1 MDTDWTEILNKYIN
15 KLVSPDGR
23 QTYESKN
30 ELVNFMIDLMDIQS
44 NDRIIDIGS
53 GWGNF
58 LIKASNSSE
67 NVIGIEPNL
76 DNLNEAKK
84 RSVGKNIK
92 YIQGSFE
99 KLNFSQKAD
108 KAISMLAFHQ
118 VPWDDKVKALK
129 NVSDIIDDNGYFYLC
144 DTLILFNPDEDT
156 KLFDKVYRYLLKETT
171 PDEIYKNYIEPYID
185 DSEVY
190 TIDDMKE
197 NSPKD
202 NWFYSIEDVKK
213 CIKDTNLKI
222 IKVAELC
229 PFFGVVIFQ
238 KS

>member
-1 MDTDWTEILNKYIN
+1 MYTDWTEILNKYIN

-30 ELVNFMIDLMDIQS
+30 ELVDFMIDLMDIQS

-144 DTLILFNPDEDT
+144 DTLILFNPNEDT
-156 KLFDKVYRYLLKETT
+156 KLFDKAYRYLLKETT

-213 CIKDTNLKI
+213 WIKDTNLKI

>member
-30 ELVNFMIDLMDIQS
+30 ELVDFMIDLMDIQS

-144 DTLILFNPDEDT
+144 DTLILFNPNEDT
-156 KLFDKVYRYLLKETT
+156 KLFDKAYRYLLKETT

-185 DSEVY
+185 DREVY

-213 CIKDTNLKI
+213 WIKDTNLKI

>member
-30 ELVNFMIDLMDIQS
+30 ELVDFMIDLMDIQS

-144 DTLILFNPDEDT
+144 DTLILFNPNEDT
-156 KLFDKVYRYLLKETT
+156 KLFDKAYRYLLKETT

-213 CIKDTNLKI
+213 WIKDTNLKI

>member
-30 ELVNFMIDLMDIQS
+30 ELVDFMIDLMDIQS

-129 NVSDIIDDNGYFYLC
+129 NVSDIIDDTGYFYLC
-144 DTLILFNPDEDT
+144 DTLILFNPNEDT
-156 KLFDKVYRYLLKETT
+156 KLFDKAYRYLLKETT